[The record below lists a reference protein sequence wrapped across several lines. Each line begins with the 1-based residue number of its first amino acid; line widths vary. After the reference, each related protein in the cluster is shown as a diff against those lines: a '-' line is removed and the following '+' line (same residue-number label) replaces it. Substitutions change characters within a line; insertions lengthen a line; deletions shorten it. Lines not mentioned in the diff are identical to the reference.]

1 MSEGFILPSQDVL
14 LDAKNMVDQAH
25 LLRIAF
31 AGTSTQPG
39 LIQRVEGLRPVVEN
53 LNQTLD
59 EIRRLSATDAQ
70 IGSELGVQLA
80 EISAALENFAKIV
93 GKTVTDQFGDAFLAE
108 QGQRLLIAVS
118 QRLAIEGGQQALN
131 HAVGVIKN
139 ELKNGAQTVAD
150 EALAEHHVRTTV
162 ELQAKNSS
170 LQDQLSAANQKLNA
184 RIDSAMQNMI
194 VAFFAGAL
202 VASCSLYFGPI
213 YLKGIV

>member
-80 EISAALENFAKIV
+80 EISAALKNFAEIV
-93 GKTVTDQFGDAFLAE
+93 GNTVTDQFSDTFLAE
-108 QGQRLLIAVS
+108 QGQRLLFEVS
-118 QRLAIEGGQQALN
+118 QNLAKQGGKLAYQ
-131 HAVGVIKN
+131 
-139 ELKNGAQTVAD
+139 D
-150 EALAEHHVRTTV
+150 ALAEVR
-162 ELQAKNSS
+162 EQLNEDAKQLLNGKQVQSAIS
-170 LQDQLSAANQKLNA
+170 LSAENQALKRELEATKQQLAAA
-184 RIDSAMQNMI
+184 RQQLDARGYGYMQNVMI
-194 VAFFAGAL
+194 STILGCLAGA
-202 VASCSLYFGPI
+202 C
-213 YLKGIV
+213 IVYMLPSFLA

>member
-31 AGTSTQPG
+31 VGTSTQPG

-80 EISAALENFAKIV
+80 EISAALENFAESV

-108 QGQRLLIAVS
+108 QGQRLLIEVS
-118 QRLAIEGGQQALN
+118 KRLAIEGGQQALN

-170 LQDQLSAANQKLNA
+170 LRDQLTAANQKLNA
-184 RIDSAMQNMI
+184 RIDGAMQNMI
-194 VAFFAGAL
+194 MAFFAGAL
-202 VASCSLYFGPI
+202 VAFCALYFGPI
-213 YLKGIV
+213 YLT